1 MGVLAF
7 QARRKF
13 LGASTISALG
23 LNYPG
28 ILNAQTAPLT
38 TRMSIAPRRQ
48 WDERNGYCGEC
59 SIQQAAL
66 FFGTYVSQYVCRA
79 IINTNQQSQLLVA
92 VNAQKVLTA
101 LKLNSAEF
109 NYNGYASPQ
118 FQTYF
123 GWVKQHLKLSHPVL
137 ITAFVKGLSDPDYD
151 HIMLA
156 TGFTSSSPSSYIST
170 DQLYFNDCFSSQVS
184 IRTASTLNDVRS
196 MLANGAKYSFCIPTK
211 ICYGCAVLGIQD
223 TSARALPVSI
233 TLGSWTE
240 PNVIAGVAPTT
251 LSASVTVNGLTPG
264 KNYSLF
270 RYNDYRKVPTS
281 NYTASAYST
290 IRNFVAGAMTA
301 TFTESL
307 ISNGVAIFRCVPAGS

>member
-1 MGVLAF
+1 MYQLEL

-13 LGASTISALG
+13 LGATTATALSLNSA
-23 LNYPG
+23 G
-28 ILNAQTAPLT
+28 IANAQTAPT
-38 TRMSIAPRRQ
+38 TIRMPIAPRRQ
-48 WDERNGYCGEC
+48 WDQKNGYCGEC

-66 FFGTYVSQYVCRA
+66 YFGTYVSQYVCRA

-92 VNAQKVLTA
+92 VNAKKVLTA

-118 FQTYF
+118 FQSYF
-123 GWVKQHLKLSHPVL
+123 GWVKQHLKLLHPVL

-156 TGFTSSSPSSYIST
+156 TGFTSSNFTTYNST

-184 IRTASTLNDVRS
+184 IRTASTLNDIRS
-196 MLANGAKYSFCIPTK
+196 MLVNGAKYPFCIPTK
-211 ICYGCAVLGIQD
+211 ICYGCAVFGIQD

-233 TLGSWTE
+233 TLGNWTE
-240 PNVIAGVAPTT
+240 PNVIAGVAPST
-251 LSASVTVNGLTPG
+251 LSASVSVNGLVVG
-264 KNYSLF
+264 KSYSLF
-270 RYNDYRKVPTS
+270 RYNDYRKVPTA

-290 IRNFVAGAMTA
+290 VRNFVASGTMAN
-301 TFTESL
+301 FTESI
-307 ISNGVAIFRCVPAGS
+307 ISNGVAIFRCVPIGS